1 MGVERQQGGACQPD
15 LFDEAQRKAL
25 RLGAGGEGGTGSAAY
40 EERQAPTASE
50 QERALTQ
57 HLMERIASS
66 ATVEA
71 LGVPGHRARTLART
85 GMGWWAMSATAPA
98 HEAMTLAWFR
108 RQGLVSLTDG
118 YTALQPTGNRR
129 GTRSVCPVVWEGRT
143 ARCPPIPI

>member
-1 MGVERQQGGACQPD
+1 M
-15 LFDEAQRKAL
+15 
-25 RLGAGGEGGTGSAAY
+25 
-40 EERQAPTASE
+40 
-50 QERALTQ
+50 TQ

-85 GMGWWAMSATAPA
+85 GMAWWAMSATA
-98 HEAMTLAWFR
+98 HEAMTPAWFR

-129 GTRSVCPVVWEGRT
+129 GT
-143 ARCPPIPI
+143 